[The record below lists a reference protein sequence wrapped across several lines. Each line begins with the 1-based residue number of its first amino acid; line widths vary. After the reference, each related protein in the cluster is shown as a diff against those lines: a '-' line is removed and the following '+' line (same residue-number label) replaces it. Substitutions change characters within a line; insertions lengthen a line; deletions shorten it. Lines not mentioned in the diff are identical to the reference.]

1 MGKFSKKSLPRGVK
15 LYGADTT
22 QTQQDVAT
30 AMSNKGIDKDNFK
43 RPSIPWRLTFA
54 PTVLRW
60 ETFGVEDAAL
70 PFLFTLIPPQ
80 ELFDANGQQAYD
92 QVELSL
98 EDISVSFD
106 TLQEPAAVSA
116 DTVGLLHGFVEAYGE
131 LEITILEKQQWHFNQ
146 NMNSHL
152 PERVLFTRTL
162 RAEEFSAMDFPIAQT
177 DLGIQLS
184 PYKTYALQVSVPNL
198 KDTSGL
204 PAAQQ
209 WNNNQSGLNYVL
221 PSPVFSIKGKWTRL
235 TNTEINTAPGAVD
248 PELQNGPE
256 RATSDNNDT
265 VTVTAPVGG
274 TNIEANTLNT
284 NLTALD
290 DKLFERIQGGY
301 GPNSEM
307 GRYGHTLETM
317 GYDII
322 AVPFFNNS
330 KEVGLRSTPTNP
342 AGENITSGPYF
353 TVGAPNFI
361 YDRFIMPVAF
371 PMEVHHV
378 YCGWSLISPENAV
391 TGNPPGVHPTQVST
405 KWQVG
410 VSMGSGAK
418 SDWNA
423 LSQIAA
429 LEFNVNPADPNY
441 YQNYLID
448 RWRVKD
454 YGDRMGAGGTT
465 DPKWDVALLQVPLM
479 KRVGGSTGPGYY
491 DQGEPIF
498 VGRGNSWTA
507 GNDNT
512 AAAGTIALS
521 RRSNITFWNAVNNP
535 PYLGA
540 LHGTPPTKG
549 SENFIEVAVK
559 VEDSAGLENAPAN
572 ELFTGHGGF
581 WVYLVVKRAG
591 AENVERLR

>member
-1 MGKFSKKSLPRGVK
+1 MAKFEEKSIPRGIK
-15 LYGADTT
+15 LYGDQTT
-22 QTQQDVAT
+22 ETQQAVGA
-30 AMSNKGIDKDNFK
+30 ALSNKQIDKDNLK

-60 ETFGVEDAAL
+60 ETFGIDDAAL

-80 ELFDANGQQAYD
+80 ELFDENGQQAYD

-98 EDISVSFD
+98 EEISISFD
-106 TLQEPAAVSA
+106 TLQEPAAVGA
-116 DTVGLLHGFVEAYGE
+116 DTGILHGFLEAYDDI
-131 LEITILEKQQWHFNQ
+131 EITILEKQQWHFNQ
-146 NMNSHL
+146 SMSSHL
-152 PERVLFTRTL
+152 PEKVLFTRKL
-162 RAEEFSAMDFPIAQT
+162 KSVEFSAMDFPIAQS

-184 PYKTYALQVSVPNL
+184 PYKTYALQVSAPNL
-198 KDTSGL
+198 KTGAP
-204 PAAQQ
+204 PAI
-209 WNNNQSGLNYVL
+209 NYIL
-221 PSPVFSIKGKWTRL
+221 ASPVFSLKGKWTRL
-235 TNTEINTAPGAVD
+235 TNEVITTDPGATD

-256 RATSDNNDT
+256 RATSDSNDT
-265 VTVTAPVGG
+265 VTITIPAGG
-274 TNIEANTLNT
+274 ANLEANTLNT

-322 AVPFFNNS
+322 AVPLFTNS
-330 KEVGLRSTPTNP
+330 NVSGLRSQPTDP
-342 AGENITSGPYF
+342 TSENVLQGPYH
-353 TVGAPNFI
+353 VPGAPSFI

-378 YCGWSLISPENAV
+378 YCGWSLISPYNDI
-391 TGNPPGVHPTQVST
+391 TGNPPGVHPTQTTT

-423 LSQIAA
+423 FSQIAA
-429 LEFNVNPADPNY
+429 LEFNVDPVDANY
-441 YQNYLID
+441 YENYLID
-448 RWRVKD
+448 RYRVKD
-454 YGDRMGAGGTT
+454 FGDRMGDGGTT

-479 KRVGGSTGPGYY
+479 KRIGGNTGPGYY
-491 DQGEPIF
+491 DQGDPVF

-512 AAAGTIALS
+512 AGAGTISLS
-521 RRSNITFWNAVNNP
+521 RRSNITFWNALNNP

-540 LHGTPPTKG
+540 LHGIPPTKG
-549 SENFIEVAVK
+549 SENFLEIAVK
-559 VEDSAGLENAPAN
+559 IEDSAGLENAPAN

-591 AENVERLR
+591 VENVERLR